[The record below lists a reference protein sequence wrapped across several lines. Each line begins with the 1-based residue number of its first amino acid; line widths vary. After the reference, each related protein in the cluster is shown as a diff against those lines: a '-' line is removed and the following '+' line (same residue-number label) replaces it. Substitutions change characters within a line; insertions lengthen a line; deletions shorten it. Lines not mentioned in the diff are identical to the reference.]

1 MDGTAPVEPEAV
13 KAAPSLRK
21 RRRPAL
27 SCAECRRR
35 KIKCDRNIPC
45 GPCRQAKSA
54 TCTYSPE
61 GLARKSHGIGLA
73 SPAMTNTTPSGPE
86 GEFFTDRITHIVNGP
101 EPSPPPTLSH
111 PPSEPRSTSPCQ
123 STASSLGGQD
133 VRGLLN
139 RVQKLEAMLA
149 STSIDDRHKST
160 NILQE
165 SSKELRGNLSK
176 TRWFGPSHWMHAFS
190 QTRKIICFEFNIATS
205 HSIIL
210 TDKTADKELNI
221 LIDRC
226 KAIARLIKAAQVPQ
240 WTLWG
245 TTFKHSIP
253 SREAA
258 DKLVANYFRTHEANH
273 RVLHIPS
280 FMKEY
285 NQFFDSPQTASAVS
299 SVKVMLVMAI
309 GVCFCQN
316 DDFHALRHDATQWI
330 YAAQSWLS
338 SPNEKAKLHISLI
351 QIQCLTLIARPL
363 FSISGDLVWITLGT
377 VIRTAIQM
385 ALHRDPK
392 HFPRI
397 SPFHGEIRR
406 RLWATILEL
415 NVVTSLETGMI
426 PMISEDQYDTEH
438 PANIND
444 EDISESTT
452 ERPTSKP
459 TEVFTQTS
467 TQLLILQSFTTRQ
480 RVAQLINDIRFDPS
494 YDEVLQIG
502 TTLMK
507 HYRDNHTF
515 LTKCSEEP
523 TQGAHKPSVF
533 HRKLVDLNTQ
543 RFLLAL
549 HHPFALKARTDPRFY
564 YSHKV
569 YIECALAVMSYHDT
583 SEPSSPLLSDGKNQ
597 DDYTRLRLASG
608 GHLKDV
614 IVHAALVIYLELIIP
629 LEEDPSLAF
638 TQERMPQRSPFRKFL
653 VDTLELSRARME
665 TCETNMKGHLVLSIA
680 LAHVDAMEQGQPSE
694 ERVISAARESL
705 VLCERL
711 LTERLPKSTE
721 TSVYAGGLEE
731 QLAFS
736 QQDVDMAM
744 QDWGMMDYD
753 TGANND
759 YWLWPAW
766 TEGAGFMNAGR
777 ADNVL

>member
-1 MDGTAPVEPEAV
+1 M
-13 KAAPSLRK
+13 
-21 RRRPAL
+21 
-27 SCAECRRR
+27 
-35 KIKCDRNIPC
+35 
-45 GPCRQAKSA
+45 
-54 TCTYSPE
+54 
-61 GLARKSHGIGLA
+61 
-73 SPAMTNTTPSGPE
+73 
-86 GEFFTDRITHIVNGP
+86 
-101 EPSPPPTLSH
+101 
-111 PPSEPRSTSPCQ
+111 
-123 STASSLGGQD
+123 
-133 VRGLLN
+133 
-139 RVQKLEAMLA
+139 
-149 STSIDDRHKST
+149 
-160 NILQE
+160 
-165 SSKELRGNLSK
+165 
-176 TRWFGPSHWMHAFS
+176 
-190 QTRKIICFEFNIATS
+190 
-205 HSIIL
+205 
-210 TDKTADKELNI
+210 

-226 KAIARLIKAAQVPQ
+226 KAIARIIKAGLVPQ

-253 SREAA
+253 SREVA
-258 DKLVANYFRTHEANH
+258 DKLVANYFRTFEANH

-285 NQFFDSPQTASAVS
+285 NQFFESPETASAVS

-316 DDFHALRHDATQWI
+316 DDFHALRNDAIQWI

-415 NVVTSLETGMI
+415 NVVTSLETGMV

-452 ERPTSKP
+452 VRPTSKP
-459 TEVFTQTS
+459 MDVFTQTS
-467 TQLLILQSFTTRQ
+467 IQLLILKSFTMRQ
-480 RVAQLINDIRFDPS
+480 RVTQLINDIRFDPP
-494 YDEVLQIG
+494 YDEILQIG
-502 TTLMK
+502 TYLMK
-507 HYRDNHTF
+507 FYKENHVF
-515 LTKCSEEP
+515 MTKCFGEP
-523 TQGAHKPSVF
+523 AHGGFKPSTF

-583 SEPSSPLLSDGKNQ
+583 NNTSDSPSSPLLSDGKDQ
-597 DDYTRLRLASG
+597 DDYTRLRL
-608 GHLKDV
+608 
-614 IVHAALVIYLELIIP
+614 VHAALVIYLELIIP

-680 LAHVDAMEQGQPSE
+680 LAHVDAMEQGLPSE
-694 ERVISAARESL
+694 ERVISAAKESL

-711 LTERLPKSTE
+711 LTERLPKSAE
-721 TSVYAGGLEE
+721 QSVFPGGGLEE
-731 QLAFS
+731 QTAFS

-753 TGANND
+753 TVGVNND

-766 TEGAGFMNAGR
+766 TEGTGFMNAGR
-777 ADNVL
+777 SDSAL